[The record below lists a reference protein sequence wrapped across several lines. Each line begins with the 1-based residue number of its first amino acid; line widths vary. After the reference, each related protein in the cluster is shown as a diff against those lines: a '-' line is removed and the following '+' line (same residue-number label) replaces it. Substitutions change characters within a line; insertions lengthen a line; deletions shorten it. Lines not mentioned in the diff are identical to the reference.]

1 MGIREKL
8 KEREEARDKAAQGAS
23 GGINAGLPE
32 GVTRYV
38 KLGQEL
44 TGGKTFVLLAPY
56 GQWYFY
62 YTHEDGEKYP
72 SRETYYRKHTCTH
85 SPKIAPENDDKGST
99 LFDQHA
105 KPNGVNCLSCKAKAK
120 RKLYFIVPVYDP
132 EYKTWRVLDLK
143 EFHAKNIMDDFDKI
157 QLTAQKFKPDYTL
170 VGDAVTIAKTS
181 DGKSY
186 SMESGNLDGA
196 VIEAARSFIGSAE
209 IKYEELANFRTE
221 DDIREILGKATKNV
235 DKTVLED
242 GVPITVSDEDLPF

>member
-8 KEREEARDKAAQGAS
+8 KEREEARDKAAQGAG

-44 TGGKTFVLLAPY
+44 AGGKTFVLLAPY

-72 SRETYYRKHTCTH
+72 SRETYYRKHTCSH
-85 SPKIAPENDDKGST
+85 SPKKAPDNDDEGVT

-105 KPNGVNCLSCKAKAK
+105 KPNGGNCLSCKAKAK
-120 RKLYFIVPVYDP
+120 RKLYFMVPVYDP

-143 EFHAKNIMDDFDKI
+143 EFHANNLMNDFDK
-157 QLTAQKFKPDYTL
+157 LEKAAKKFKPDYTL
-170 VGDAVTIAKTS
+170 TGDAITIKKA
-181 DGKSY
+181 DKSY
-186 SMESGNLDGA
+186 SLESADLDEG
-196 VIEAARSFIGSAE
+196 VLEAARAFIGSTE
-209 IKYEELANFRTE
+209 IKYDELANFRTE
-221 DDIREILGKATKNV
+221 DDLCEILKNATKNV
-235 DKTVLED
+235 DHTVLED
-242 GVPITVSDEDLPF
+242 RPITVSDEDLPF